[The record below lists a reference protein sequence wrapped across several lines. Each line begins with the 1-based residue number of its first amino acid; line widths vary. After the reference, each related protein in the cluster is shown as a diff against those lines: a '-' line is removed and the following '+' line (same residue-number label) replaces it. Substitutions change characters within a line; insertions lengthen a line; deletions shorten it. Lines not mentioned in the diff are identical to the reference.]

1 MELQDLPLDP
11 LAAVPVLD
19 SQVDSPGKWWV
30 REPRNGESQEMR
42 SVTSVYLSRL
52 RLGKNGF
59 YVING
64 QPDWANGTTGGT
76 GFGPWTFYASS
87 HGGADA
93 FTGLEVDNNGTGDA
107 NIVAADDSV
116 FKLYAVEFD
125 TGSNPWEEAIAY
137 RTFNTSLSTAG
148 DGFGI
153 SLETQNGNNG
163 IGTPGQVG
171 FALRNGNTTDRE
183 IRLLVLGCRF
193 TWPPSPTTRQVAPTT
208 LWWQMLQV
216 HGRPR

>member
-1 MELQDLPLDP
+1 MKKIMLK
-11 LAAVPVLD
+11 AALCIAATAIFATHAVASTGSD
-19 SQVDSPGKWWV
+19 SSS
-30 REPRNGESQEMR
+30 N
-42 SVTSVYLSRL
+42 
-52 RLGKNGF
+52 

-171 FALRNGNTTDRE
+171 FALRNGNTTGSGNQAAGA
-183 IRLLVLGCRF
+183 RLQVYLAAVTNYAAGGSNYVVSHETNNADCQWHITHGCRA
-193 TWPPSPTTRQVAPTT
+193 RGAAP
-208 LWWQMLQV
+208 
-216 HGRPR
+216 GACDSRRG